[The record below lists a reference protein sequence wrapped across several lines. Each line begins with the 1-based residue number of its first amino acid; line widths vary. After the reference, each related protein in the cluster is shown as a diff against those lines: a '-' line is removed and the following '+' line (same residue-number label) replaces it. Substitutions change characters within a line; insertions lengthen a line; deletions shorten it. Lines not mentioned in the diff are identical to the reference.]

1 MASRARNASV
11 SLPLA
16 GRVAVQGV
24 EIAQQPQGF
33 CDGTASDRR
42 GSGVGQPAFSGAETT
57 SGPDVD
63 ERGSI
68 DAQGCEEW
76 CDMVAA
82 DIGSDSA
89 PSHQRNKGA
98 TGMGR

>member
-42 GSGVGQPAFSGAETT
+42 GSGVGQPAVAGAETT
-57 SGPDVD
+57 SGTDTD

-68 DAQGCEEW
+68 DAQGSEEW

-82 DIGSDSA
+82 APGSSC
-89 PSHQRNKGA
+89 S
-98 TGMGR
+98 